1 MFAAAQLALQEGRLA
16 LPEDLMKAK
25 ELHRRAR
32 VLAQVETRKREPENG
47 NPKTEIRKR
56 KSENGNLKTGTRNP
70 RPANPQ
76 VRCRA
81 NLRGNTCN
89 L

>member
-47 NPKTEIRKR
+47 NPKRKP
-56 KSENGNLKTGTRNP
+56 ENGNPKTGT
-70 RPANPQ
+70 
-76 VRCRA
+76 
-81 NLRGNTCN
+81 
-89 L
+89 